1 MIILQ
6 LSFELPELDRKKTKE
21 AVEEALRTYRVFKY
35 LAFEEQEAS
44 ITPSYTERL
53 HGETNKTS
61 DSTAEIA
68 LLNASEYERRVNYC
82 RRIEK
87 AVRRLP
93 LAERQLIEARYMGDD
108 SEYITDYAV
117 YNHRFDPPISE
128 GRYSK
133 IRWRAFY
140 KLALNL
146 NIAVVREKE
155 V

>member
-1 MIILQ
+1 M
-6 LSFELPELDRKKTKE
+6 SFELPELDRKKTKE

-44 ITPSYTERL
+44 ITQGYTERY
-53 HGETNKTS
+53 HGPTNETS
-61 DSTAEIA
+61 DQTSQIA
-68 LLNASEYERRVNYC
+68 LENVSEYERRRNYC
-82 RRIEK
+82 KRIEK

-117 YNHRFDPPISE
+117 YSHRIKPPISE
-128 GRYSK
+128 TTYSK

-146 NIAVVREKE
+146 NIAVIREKE
-155 V
+155 GES

>member
-1 MIILQ
+1 M
-6 LSFELPELDRKKTKE
+6 SFELPELDRKKTKE
-21 AVEEALRTYRVFKY
+21 AVEEALRTYRIYKY

-53 HGETNKTS
+53 HGETNETS
-61 DSTAEIA
+61 DSTAEVA
-68 LLNASEYERRVNYC
+68 LKNASEYERRVNYC
-82 RRIEK
+82 KRIEK

-117 YNHRFDPPISE
+117 YSHRINPPISE
-128 GRYSK
+128 STYSK

-146 NIAVVREKE
+146 NIAVIKEKE
-155 V
+155 IVEDV